1 MRCFPF
7 IRLGAVFI
15 IVGMIHHDAA
25 TRRRMETLDA
35 DALAAHQL
43 RRFNALVERILPE
56 NRFYAEKLAQAAR
69 PLASLEDLALWP
81 MTYKEELSGSA
92 SAVFANNLTWPRER
106 YARLHQTSGTSGRP
120 LVVLDAADDW
130 QWWIECWQHV
140 FDAADVQAGDA
151 VLLAFSFGPFIGFWS
166 AYDAAAARGCMV
178 VPTGTMAT
186 LARLELIRTSGASA
200 LLCTPSYALHIAET
214 ARQHGINTRSL
225 GIRAVIVAGEPGG
238 SLPSVRGRIEED
250 WNATV
255 IDHAGATEV
264 GPWGFGDRRGQG
276 LFVLETEFI
285 AEFLSVDTGE
295 PADEGQLAHLI
306 LTSLGRVGA
315 PVIRYR
321 TGDLVRPSWRGVDIG
336 EGRTCRFVFLDGGV
350 LGRAD
355 DMVTVRGVNVFPS
368 SIDQILRGFPEVVE
382 YRVTVTRQGELD
394 HLHVEVEDRL
404 GEPQRIAD
412 ELRVRL
418 GLRVE
423 TTLVAA
429 GTLPRFDGKGK
440 RFVDRRKEAASQ
452 G

>member
-1 MRCFPF
+1 
-7 IRLGAVFI
+7 
-15 IVGMIHHDAA
+15 
-25 TRRRMETLDA
+25 MEALDA

-43 RRFNALVERILPE
+43 RRFNAVVEQVVAE
-56 NRFYAEKLAQAAR
+56 NRFYAEKLAQTPR
-69 PLASLEDLALWP
+69 PLVSLEDLTSWP
-81 MTYKEELSGSA
+81 MTYKEELVGSA
-92 SAVFANNLTWPRER
+92 SSTFATNLTWPRER
-106 YARLHQTSGTSGRP
+106 YSRLHQTSGTSGRP
-120 LVVLDAADDW
+120 MVVLDTAQDW

-140 FDAADVQAGDA
+140 FDAADVRPGDG

-166 AYDAAAARGCMV
+166 AYDAAAARGCLV
-178 VPTGTMAT
+178 VPTGSMAT
-186 LARLELIRTSGASA
+186 LARLELIRSSGATT
-200 LLCTPSYALHIAET
+200 LLCTPSYALHMAEV
-214 ARQHGINTRSL
+214 ARQHNLQTRSL
-225 GIRAVIVAGEPGG
+225 GIRSVIVAGEPGG
-238 SLPSVRGRIEED
+238 SLPNVRARIEED

-264 GPWGFGDRRGQG
+264 GPWGFGDRNGQG

-285 AEFLSVDTGE
+285 AEFISVETGE

-321 TGDLVRPSWRGVDIG
+321 TGDLVRPSWRGVEID
-336 EGRTCRFVFLDGGV
+336 EGRPCRFVFLDGGV

-368 SIDQILRGFPEVVE
+368 SIDQIIRGFPEVIE
-382 YRVTVTRQGELD
+382 YRVTVSRQGELD
-394 HLHVEVEDRL
+394 HLSVEVEDRL
-404 GEPQRIAD
+404 GEPQRIAN

-423 TTLVAA
+423 TTLVEP
-429 GTLPRFDGKGK
+429 GSLPRFDGKGK
-440 RFVDRRKEAASQ
+440 RFVDLRKNQ